1 MNFSDQASEE
11 MKKFLYSPQAPKKQ
25 RRLSTPM
32 LLLGGSLLLAGC
44 ANQPPRSLG
53 TLPTTEG
60 TTLNKV
66 TEHLAAESA
75 KLSAVQDEN
84 QKRIEKIS
92 HVIAPKPI
100 PPKHDPLEDIVVSVN
115 LRDASLSDVL
125 QVLAEQAKM
134 NMLIDPQVLGLNEH
148 ASLYLNHVTARELY
162 RQVLEAFDLSGQIE
176 GNTIKIGLYEQR
188 LFNLDFL
195 NSSMDMKINAGGN
208 VFGSVSSGGSGGSAG
223 GGSSGGGG
231 GGGDSIRGS
240 VSVTGGSTKQ
250 VDPYDEIEAN
260 LKRILGNKEG
270 QEVKKK
276 IIPVGLAGL
285 NDAQDTSDEQHD
297 RRDMGA
303 VYTLNHSSG
312 TLYVSARP
320 SQVRMVRKLIDRY
333 TSVMHRQ
340 VLIEAQLLDVT
351 LNDKFQFGVDW
362 SLLRNHLA
370 GVVGNAPVLTSA
382 TAANLPG
389 ALGLP
394 MSVLT
399 FPASVLGVNGSR
411 SAGLKYSDGAVSAAL
426 NILRQFGNV
435 RVLSN
440 PNIRVR
446 NNTPALLTVGT
457 SNSYVSKSSITTSNP
472 GGGAST
478 VSAAIQTDSVF
489 SGVIVGVIP
498 YIDKRNN
505 IELLIHPMQTEVD
518 PNSLQL
524 QDVGGGNKVTLPQ
537 ISYKGMTTTLNIKD
551 GDTVIIG
558 GLIDQKTSG
567 DNQGVPGLSDVPM
580 FGRLFGSEATSNKS
594 RELVIVLRVKI
605 L

>member
-1 MNFSDQASEE
+1 
-11 MKKFLYSPQAPKKQ
+11 MKKFLYSQRAPQKQ
-25 RRLSTPM
+25 RRHTSTAM
-32 LLLGGSLLLAGC
+32 LLLGGTLLLAGC

-66 TEHLAAESA
+66 TEHLAKESA
-75 KLSAVQDEN
+75 KLSAMQDEN
-84 QKRIEKIS
+84 QKLIEKNS
-92 HVIAPKPI
+92 HVPAPEPI

-115 LRDASLSDVL
+115 LRNASLSDVL

-134 NMLIDPQVLGLNEH
+134 NMLVDPQVLGLNEH

-162 RQVLEAFDLSGQIE
+162 RQVLEAFDLSGQVE
-176 GNTIKIGLYEQR
+176 GNTIKIGMYEQR
-188 LFNLDFL
+188 LFNLNFL

-208 VFGSVSSGGSGGSAG
+208 VFGSVSSGGG
-223 GGSSGGGG
+223 GGSSGGGGGGSSGG

-260 LKRILGNKEG
+260 IKRILGTKEG
-270 QEVKKK
+270 QEVKKRRD
-276 IIPVGLAGL
+276 PAAGLAGVA
-285 NDAQDTSDEQHD
+285 DAEGTSDEQHD

-320 SQVRMVRKLIDRY
+320 SQVRMVGKLIDRY
-333 TSVMHRQ
+333 TEVMHRQ

-351 LNDKFQFGVDW
+351 LNDQFQFGVDW
-362 SLLRNHLA
+362 NLLRNHLA
-370 GVVGNAPVLTSA
+370 GVVGNAPILSNAMT
-382 TAANLPG
+382 ANLPG

-394 MSVLT
+394 MRVLT
-399 FPASVLGVNGSR
+399 FPASVVGVSGNR
-411 SAGLKYSDGAVSAAL
+411 SSGLMYSDNAVSAAL
-426 NILRQFGNV
+426 NMLRQFGNV

-478 VSAAIQTDSVF
+478 ISAAIQTDSVF

-498 YIDKRNN
+498 YIGKQGN

-580 FGRLFGSEATSNKS
+580 FGRLFGSEATSSKN